1 MTDQNRVNWLLQAL
15 FTASSTATFT
25 PGTGGGSALV
35 ISPPYH
41 LRLMTTAGSNTVNGT
56 ELAGTGG
63 YLQGSVPSNSLGTTF
78 CAAPSGGIMS
88 NSNLVSWNATGT
100 WSTVNGIEI
109 WDAAGT
115 PLRWLQGAIT
125 AITGVVNGD
134 TVSFAVSSISLNAS
148 QWLGQVRWYKSNN

>member
-1 MTDQNRVNWLLQAL
+1 MTDQSRVNWFLQAV
-15 FTASSTATFT
+15 FTASVTATFT
-25 PGTGGGSALV
+25 PGTGGGSALI

-41 LRLMTTAGSNTVNGT
+41 LRLMTAAGSNTSNGT

-63 YLQGSVPSNSLGTTF
+63 YLQGSVPSNSLGATF
-78 CAAPSGGIMS
+78 CAAPSAGTMS
-88 NSNLVSWNATGT
+88 NSNLVSWAATGT
-100 WSTVNGIEI
+100 WSSVVGIEI

-134 TVSFAVSSISLNAS
+134 TVQFAVSSISLNAS
-148 QWLGQVRWYKSNN
+148 AW